1 MARRRHT
8 GWGNGVQRANPPSVL
23 LFNFDVG
30 SPSLKLEHWDMLRSW
45 VVPYLRK
52 GHSISIVGLAS
63 RTGSTAYNQK
73 LSQDR
78 ADNTL
83 RFLKSEVREGF
94 NARSVIGFGELK
106 AAAEGERDNTE
117 DPRFRSVLIL
127 SAPGPTPPP
136 PPPKIDL
143 EKLVPKAFKH
153 EGFSLD
159 AGQVNDLVSGMVGL
173 IENIAPELPELAENI
188 LGTADIATAVIG
200 AIIGMPMLWLGV
212 SEQSEANGY
221 KQGYWEG
228 MEDMARRYSNE
239 ELKKKPVLQWPP
251 LEEPKA
257 RPIVGYSGST
267 TERDWMEGKEKGCKL
282 AFVVVSQF
290 ERAKPG
296 AGRVLLFVLW
306 YQYGDTL
313 GESIKRAIISKT
325 GNVWPKIDF

>member
-1 MARRRHT
+1 MGRRRHT
-8 GWGNGVQRANPPSVL
+8 GWGQGVQRANPPSVL
-23 LFNFDVG
+23 LFNFDVD

-45 VVPYLRK
+45 VVPYIRK

-63 RTGSTAYNQK
+63 RTGSTAHNQK

-83 RFLKSEVREGF
+83 TFLKSEVREGF

-143 EKLVPKAFKH
+143 EKLVPKVFLKKG
-153 EGFSLD
+153 GFPLD
-159 AGQVNDLVSGMVGL
+159 PGQVVDLVNGLIGL
-173 IENIAPELPELAENI
+173 IENIGPELPELAETV
-188 LGTADIATAVIG
+188 LQTCDMAGAVVS
-200 AIIGMPMLWLGV
+200 ALIGMPVLWWGV
-212 SEQSEANGY
+212 KEQNEINGY

-228 MEDMARRYSNE
+228 MEDMARRYSDQA
-239 ELKKKPVLQWPP
+239 LRKKPILQWPAIQQP
-251 LEEPKA
+251 TP
-257 RPIVGYSGST
+257 RSIGNSGGVS
-267 TERDWMEGKEKGCKL
+267 EREWMEGKEKGCNL

-296 AGRVLLFVLW
+296 AGRLLLFVLW
-306 YQYGDTL
+306 YQYGESL

-325 GNVWPKIDF
+325 GEAWPKIEF